1 MEAVSVA
8 MLYLAP
14 ILSSFLT
21 MKAMNIFFIFQLV
34 GRKLKTPVQTRWN
47 STFDSVSVMNKILK
61 EPEARLVSTAYF
73 KFR

>member
-1 MEAVSVA
+1 

-34 GRKLKTPVQTRWN
+34 GRKLKTPIMTRWN
-47 STFDSVSVMNKILK
+47 STFDSVSVMNKILE
-61 EPEARLVSTAYF
+61 EPEARLVSSKYCSV
-73 KFR
+73 